1 MKRRQFLAAGLAGM
15 AGLCAPALGLR
26 AQSLTPIKL
35 ALGPAVDISALTL
48 TLGRGLGYYAEEGLE
63 VDVVALGSVPVVT
76 TAIDRGDVQFG
87 VGTTT
92 FQFPLFEKGELPPVV
107 NFFEYVY
114 PFRWDI
120 AVSPDSPIK
129 SYHDLKGKTIGVA
142 SMGTTDYPMMRK
154 VLSNIGIDPDNDVR
168 WQPVGAGMLG
178 GIALRDGTIDA
189 MATYE
194 IVLGMIEGNDIPFI
208 TLPRPESVPMIGG
221 VFYSARSS
229 FLKENRAAAVGV
241 ARATRKSSEFV
252 IANPRAAAD
261 VFLTM
266 YPEFID
272 RTSTRDVAIS
282 RILPSIAR
290 RAKLLRPPFAGIRP
304 GEIAQD
310 EINASK
316 EFDGIT
322 ADVSPLFTA
331 DLIEEIN
338 AFDLAAIHE
347 QAKSYTFS

>member
-1 MKRRQFLAAGLAGM
+1 MKRRQFLAASLV
-15 AGLCAPALGLR
+15 GLCAPALGLR

-35 ALGPAVDISALTL
+35 ALGPAVDVSALTL
-48 TLGRGLGYYAEEGLE
+48 TLGRGLGYYAEEGLD

-92 FQFPLFEKGELPPVV
+92 FQFPLFEKGQLPPVV

-120 AVSPDSPIK
+120 AVSPGSPIR

-154 VLSNIGIDPDNDVR
+154 VLSNIGIDPDNDVT
-168 WQPVGAGMLG
+168 WQPVGAGVLG
-178 GIALRDGTIDA
+178 GVALRDGAIDA

-194 IVLGMIEGNDIPFI
+194 IVLGMIEGNEIPFV

-221 VFYSARSS
+221 VFYSARAT
-229 FLKENRAAAVGV
+229 FLKENRATAVGI

-272 RTSTRDVAIS
+272 RTSSREVAIG
-282 RILPSIAR
+282 RILPSIKR
-290 RAKLLRPPFAGIRP
+290 RAKLLLPPFPKTRP
-304 GEIAQD
+304 GEIAQV
-310 EINASK
+310 EIQASK

-322 ADVSPLFTA
+322 ADVNSLFTS
-331 DLIEEIN
+331 DLIDEIN
-338 AFDLAAIHE
+338 EFDVAAIHE
-347 QAKSYTFS
+347 QAKSYSFG